1 MAVFSYKGINSAGK
15 KVSGIID
22 ADNLKSARSK
32 LRKSKIFPTD
42 VSEGGRGGGG
52 GGASILGG
60 LNLKKY
66 FEKIKVTDIANM
78 TRQLSTLLNANV
90 PLVDALSALVEQ
102 IDQPKLKSAIS
113 EIKEKVKEGSRLADA
128 MRAYPDIF
136 GNLYLNMVKA
146 GELSGALDVV
156 LLRLADFTESQARLN
171 SKVKGALTYPVI
183 MALVGMGLMGFLL
196 IFVVPKIVKIFEDT
210 QATLPLA
217 TKILVAVSSFLAGYW
232 YIVLALMIGAYWG
245 FKKWKNTPKGRY
257 KIDRYSLKAPI
268 FGEMFRMIAIGRLCR
283 TLSTLIRSG
292 VQLMPSLDIVK
303 GIVNNVIL
311 EDVIENTR
319 NSVKEGESIAEPLK
333 KSGEFPPLVTH
344 MIRIGEKTGSLEDM
358 LERVANNYEEQ
369 VDIKVSTLTT
379 LLEPIM
385 IVVMGSIVSAIV
397 LSILL
402 PILKLNQI
410 AS

>member
-1 MAVFSYKGINSAGK
+1 MAVFAYKGIDSVGK

-22 ADNLKSARSK
+22 ADNLKAARAK

-42 VSEGGRGGGG
+42 VNEGGRGGGG
-52 GGASILGG
+52 GISLGG
-60 LNLKKY
+60 GINLKKI
-66 FEKIKVTDIANM
+66 FEKVKVTDVANM

-90 PLVDALSALVEQ
+90 PLVDALTALVEQ
-102 IDQPKLKSAIS
+102 IDHTKLKSAVS

-136 GNLYLNMVKA
+136 SGLYLNMVRA
-146 GELSGALDVV
+146 GEISGALDVV

-183 MALVGMGLMGFLL
+183 MALVGMALMGFLL
-196 IFVVPKIVKIFEDT
+196 VFVVPKIVKIFEDT
-210 QATLPLA
+210 KATLPLP
-217 TKILVAVSSFLAGYW
+217 TKILVGVSGFLSSYW
-232 YIVLALMIGAYWG
+232 YLVIIFLIGG
-245 FKKWKNTPKGRY
+245 FFLFRRWKNTPKGRY

-268 FGEMFRMIAIGRLCR
+268 FGEMFRMVAIGRFCR
-283 TLSTLIRSG
+283 TLATLIRSG

-311 EDVIENTR
+311 EDIIENTR
-319 NSVKEGESIAEPLK
+319 NSVKEGESIAEPLR

-344 MIRIGEKTGSLEDM
+344 MIRIGEKTGALEDM
-358 LERVANNYEEQ
+358 LERVADNYEEQ

-385 IVVMGSIVSAIV
+385 IVVMGTVVSAIV

-410 AS
+410 AR